1 MTLGFFYGNHDIE
14 KKYANNSRLEKK
26 MKQIRQEGNLDVVVA
41 VLYNVDRTLAGKY
54 KKNWLNWV
62 IYPLPSSMLKILK
75 ENLNSNSISQD
86 LVDYLDWDDLAFPL
100 TFGIYVASWLGLL
113 LFLISLLWGNPWFCI
128 CTFLL
133 GIFLWWLRYDP
144 FNYAIDSIGFIPLY
158 NSISAALKKQQEDQE
173 SFIKNITTAY
183 NNLQNS
189 KLNAETQRLIKEA
202 QLENEQEYR
211 KKEIESQLA
220 LQGIASALAIAQAED
235 NAQVEKIKKGSELD
249 LLAYELR
256 IRDQGPEKERW
267 HQLALA
273 EIHKAEAVEVAKAK
287 ILGEE
292 SEKNR
297 DLLREIQRNLA
308 ILSGLKTSI
317 DRNGSGA
324 KADPIFN
331 EGVQELVDRKFTFD
345 STQP

>member
-1 MTLGFFYGNHDIE
+1 MTLSSYDENRNRQKAASE
-14 KKYANNSRLEKK
+14 ARLAKM
-26 MKQIRQEGNLDVVVA
+26 MKQIQQEGNLDQVA
-41 VLYNVDRTLAGKY
+41 NILEKIERRLTNTYVNNPLYWIL
-54 KKNWLNWV
+54 L
-62 IYPLPSSMLKILK
+62 PLPFFMVNRLQKM
-75 ENLNSNSISQD
+75 LNSNPVSQL
-86 LVDYLDWDDLAFPL
+86 LVDTLDWDDIALPL
-100 TFGIYVASWLGLL
+100 TNLIYLASWGVSFLSLIVLL
-113 LFLISLLWGNPWFCI
+113 TGNIKWFIVLCLA
-128 CTFLL
+128 CS
-133 GIFLWWLRYDP
+133 FLWWLRYNQ
-144 FNYAIDSIGFIPLY
+144 FQYAINTIGFLSLY
-158 NSISAALKKQQEDQE
+158 NQIDRALRKQREAQTAFIDKIASAY
-173 SFIKNITTAY
+173 T
-183 NNLQNS
+183 NLQNS

-202 QLENEQEYR
+202 QLENDREYR

-220 LQGIASALAIAQAED
+220 LQGIAASLAIAQAED

-273 EIHKAEAVEVAKAK
+273 EIHKAEAIEVAKAK

-297 DLLREIQRNLA
+297 ELLREIQRNLA

-317 DRNGSGA
+317 ARNGSDA
-324 KADPIFN
+324 KADPKFN
-331 EGVQELVDRKFTFD
+331 QGVDELVDTKFKFD